1 MILAARILA
10 GLVAAILLFL
20 GVRYMFTPDAVQ
32 SFTALTPD
40 NEFGRSNLRA
50 MGAPLIMLGIITAIG
65 AIKTIEEFFG
75 PGGAIFSGVDCVPHC
90 HLGGGRIR
98 PRRDP
103 GAGAGGGVLCGHRI
117 LSSGDQTDGKAAK
130 SCVNQLSR
138 DSLGRPNPASRRA
151 GFREAINAASRR
163 AVRTGETPRS
173 SG

>member
-65 AIKTIEEFFG
+65 AIKTIEEFFWSRWRY
-75 PGGAIFSGVDCVPHC
+75 IFWC
-90 HLGGGRIR
+90 
-98 PRRDP
+98 
-103 GAGAGGGVLCGHRI
+103 
-117 LSSGDQTDGKAAK
+117 
-130 SCVNQLSR
+130 
-138 DSLGRPNPASRRA
+138 
-151 GFREAINAASRR
+151 
-163 AVRTGETPRS
+163 
-173 SG
+173 